1 MKQNMVWL
9 LLTTLLLAVLCG
21 CAGEPSDAAP
31 PSAEVETWDPRFVAR
46 FSLNQASA
54 DRLWPGLQE
63 VDVQEEKN
71 GLQFHIGQVLYEQET
86 QEEEMIHV
94 ALDVTFPPETV
105 FPEGFQQGFAETHAQ
120 LTPDPL
126 LLLPEKR
133 EVQSLEE
140 MEQMHIP
147 QGYTSQLCSV
157 DWETKELRYLLS
169 LHFQE
174 AKVGV
179 EAYTLVL
186 GALSW
191 ENEALFEGPV
201 SLSWER
207 KQ

>member
-1 MKQNMVWL
+1 MKQNMLWL
-9 LLTTLLLAVLCG
+9 LVTTILLAVLCG
-21 CAGEPSDAAP
+21 CTGEPSDAVP
-31 PSAEVETWDPRFVAR
+31 PPAEVETWDPRFVAR

-207 KQ
+207 T